1 MILTSAM
8 QSLTRKRRR
17 GLELLKRAQLPQL
30 LPWRYV
36 QHTLRRLGARW
47 ALAVHHASARTR
59 PTPRALRVAQDS
71 ERKNVY
77 VDPARKRREAAL
89 RRIKAAKN
97 ALAKKQERQQRILA
111 GEEPS
116 DSGSASGSDEEAD
129 EDEQRAASG
138 ARPKKRTALRASSL
152 AKREATEAMMERDAQ
167 EAAAKPASKPKAEV
181 VKPTQAELLL
191 EAAETTLISL
201 RSLDKMMR
209 EAKSGGPDKANPSRL
224 RSKAFSDA
232 RVIYRSRRGAG
243 DTYTFTGVE
252 DFPPVINARAPA
264 GVPEARRLCAITG
277 QRAKYKDPHTGWG
290 YADAT
295 AFAELRAALA
305 AGTIE
310 PLPGTPAA
318 ADLQAARAASPET
331 ATSGALAKLAYP
343 VWAPKAARRV
353 LAAGPGS
360 PLPPIGAA
368 QKPGSAKPTAGARKA
383 GADDDDDE
391 YIDPSAGASAA
402 TSTPAKGR
410 RSSAASAAGKK
421 RARADSVA
429 SQPVRSSGR
438 RRKSRSDSLYEE
450 FVEQ

>member
-1 MILTSAM
+1 M
-8 QSLTRKRRR
+8 
-17 GLELLKRAQLPQL
+17 
-30 LPWRYV
+30 
-36 QHTLRRLGARW
+36 
-47 ALAVHHASARTR
+47 
-59 PTPRALRVAQDS
+59 
-71 ERKNVY
+71 Y

-97 ALAKKQERQQRILA
+97 ALAKKQERQQRLLA

-116 DSGSASGSDEEAD
+116 DSGSASGTDED
-129 EDEQRAASG
+129 GDDDEQRAGSG

-167 EAAAKPASKPKAEV
+167 EAAAKPAAKPRAEV
-181 VKPTQAELLL
+181 IKPTQAELLL

-290 YADAT
+290 YADAA

-305 AGTIE
+305 AGSIE

-318 ADLQAARAASPET
+318 AELQASRSASPET
-331 ATSGALAKLAYP
+331 ATIAAQAKLAYP

-353 LAAGPGS
+353 LTAGAGS
-360 PLPPIGAA
+360 PPPPIATA
-368 QKPGSAKPTAGARKA
+368 PKPSASAKPVTARKTA
-383 GADDDDDE
+383 ADDDDDDE
-391 YIDPSAGASAA
+391 YIDPSVGASAA
-402 TSTPAKGR
+402 VSTPAKGR
-410 RSSAASAAGKK
+410 RSSAVSAAGKK
-421 RARADSVA
+421 RARADSVV

-438 RRKSRSDSLYEE
+438 RRKSRSDSLYED
-450 FVEQ
+450 FVEE

>member
-1 MILTSAM
+1 MNTERCACQRSCTPAA
-8 QSLTRKRRR
+8 R
-17 GLELLKRAQLPQL
+17 LLC
-30 LPWRYV
+30 
-36 QHTLRRLGARW
+36 ARV
-47 ALAVHHASARTR
+47 LS
-59 PTPRALRVAQDS
+59 QDS

-111 GEEPS
+111 GEVPS
-116 DSGSASGSDEEAD
+116 DSGSASASDED
-129 EDEQRAASG
+129 DDDDEQRTASG

-167 EAAAKPASKPKAEV
+167 EAAAKPASRPRAEV

-264 GVPEARRLCAITG
+264 GVPEARRLCVITG

-290 YADAT
+290 YADAA

-318 ADLQAARAASPET
+318 AELQASRSASPET
-331 ATSGALAKLAYP
+331 TSIAAQAKLAYP

-353 LAAGPGS
+353 LTAGAGS
-360 PLPPIGAA
+360 PPPPISTA
-368 QKPGSAKPTAGARKA
+368 QKPSAGAKPATAGARKTA
-383 GADDDDDE
+383 ADDDDDDE
-391 YIDPSAGASAA
+391 YVDPSTGASAVV
-402 TSTPAKGR
+402 STPAKGR
-410 RSSAASAAGKK
+410 RSSTASAAGKK
-421 RARADSVA
+421 RARADSTA

-438 RRKSRSDSLYEE
+438 RRKSRSDSLYED